1 MFEKLRKWWLFHL
14 SNPVV
19 REGEQGGFKWRFR
32 RFTFE
37 AETLSG
43 NFKAEWTADIHP
55 YAYLISGKT
64 DENIHGF
71 LMLLYMLSKTLTA
84 DQSLVDDVNKALK
97 RYEKRTE
104 KNVEEDPSEETALE
118 EVRAVQEHVELPKK
132 ERKKE
137 ERRIDKRFKKAVKEA
152 EKNEN

>member
-71 LMLLYMLSKTLTA
+71 LMLIYMLSKTLTT
-84 DQSLVDDVNKALK
+84 DQGLVDEVNKALK
-97 RYEKRTE
+97 RYEKRAE
-104 KNVEEDPSEETALE
+104 KNVEEGPSEETALE
-118 EVRAVQEHVELPKK
+118 EVKAIQEVVEMPKK
-132 ERKKE
+132 ERRKY
-137 ERRIDKRFKKAVKEA
+137 ERGVDGRFKAAVKKA
-152 EKNEN
+152 EKLAE